1 MVDQPTNN
9 QPTDDIDVIFIQPNM
24 KIVRYHKFED
34 DAELIMSLMGEK
46 YYVIYIHRYNADMR
60 GHDAALREWC
70 DGRMTP

>member
-24 KIVRYHKFED
+24 KIVRHHKFKD
-34 DAELIMSLMGEK
+34 DAELVWGMMGKK
-46 YYVIYIHRYNADMR
+46 YYIIYIKRYNADMR

-70 DGRMTP
+70 AGVVTP